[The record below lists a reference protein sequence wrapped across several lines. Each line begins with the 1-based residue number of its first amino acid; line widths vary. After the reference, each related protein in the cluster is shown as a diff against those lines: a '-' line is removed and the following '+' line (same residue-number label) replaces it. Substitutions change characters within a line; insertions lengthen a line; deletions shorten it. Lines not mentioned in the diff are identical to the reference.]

1 MVVFILIVV
10 SLVAAALASADI
22 SILTSTPIISL
33 ESIRILKGISYYHPG
48 YILSSTIILWFFA
61 AYIYSLLP
69 VLSLYGFISSIWI
82 TSTVFLA
89 RLENNEYTYQCQFG
103 LSISAVRCEIYGNIN
118 RMLLL
123 GTFQFLKYIR
133 ESFSFNDF
141 NIFRI
146 LGFLSFLTTFVRRL
160 ISIVKPFIMLK
171 LIINNSI
178 VLAVNMV
185 NAVYSMYNWRE
196 IVQGMIIE
204 GEDEGEISSKN
215 NVASLPRIIITR
227 AKR

>member
-1 MVVFILIVV
+1 MVVVVLISV
-10 SLVAAALASADI
+10 SLIAAALASADI
-22 SILTSTPIISL
+22 TDLVSTPILSL
-33 ESIRILKGISYYHPG
+33 ETIRILKGISYYHPG
-48 YILSSTIILWFFA
+48 YILSSGILLWFFA

-69 VLSLYGFISSIWI
+69 ILSIYGLVSSVWIS
-82 TSTVFLA
+82 STVFLA
-89 RLENNEYTYQCQFG
+89 RLENNEYSYQCQFG
-103 LSISAVRCEIYGNIN
+103 LSMSAIRCEIYGNIN

-133 ESFSFNDF
+133 ESFSFTDF

-146 LGFLSFLTTFVRRL
+146 LGFFSFLTTFVRRL
-160 ISIVKPFIMLK
+160 ISIVKPYQMLK

-185 NAVYSMYNWRE
+185 NAVYCMYNWRE

-204 GEDEGEISSKN
+204 GEDDSEISSKN
-215 NVASLPRIIITR
+215 NITSLPRIIITR
-227 AKR
+227 AKK